1 MSGLTP
7 AEVHHHVKIYIRV
20 FFALA
25 VLTVLTVGVSYLHLP
40 VALAVAVALVIATFK
55 ASLVATF
62 FMHLNAERKIVMWI
76 LALTMFFFIF
86 LLIWPTISSF

>member
-20 FFALA
+20 FLALA

-40 VALAVAVALVIATFK
+40 LALAISVALIIATFK

-62 FMHLNAERKIVMWI
+62 FMHLNVERKIVMAI

-86 LLIWPTISSF
+86 LLVWPTISSY